1 MAQTATTGN
10 LENAQR
16 IIISSA
22 RYTEEHN
29 APALALIEQFSLPK
43 GAKQVTVPKVGQMS
57 MSDLTDGQDII
68 DEEDIGMTTVDLTAS
83 EVGAK
88 VILTDKLVRQSAPNV
103 FSMIGRQLGDGMARK
118 KDTDVIALWSSLNGG
133 TVLGGDNQE
142 MNAANTHAVISN
154 AKANKFGNQLYLIHH
169 PNAVAALSKESAT
182 IAGTAG
188 GELSNGWSVDL
199 LKNFYSGL
207 RPINNVPIF
216 EDGNIEK
223 AANDSGYGVIADK
236 GAMAAL
242 TSVDTRT
249 ERQRDASLRA
259 TEVVMTADYGVFE
272 LDDTRGAAIQFEMGD
287 LSTSQELTERGD
299 SWQE

>member
-10 LENAQR
+10 LENAQK

-43 GAKQVTVPKVGQMS
+43 GAKTVTVTKVGQMS
-57 MSDLTDGQDII
+57 MSDLQDGVDII

-88 VILTDKLVRQSAPNV
+88 VILTDKLVRQSANNV
-103 FSMIGRQLGDGMARK
+103 FSIIGRQLGDGMARK
-118 KDTDVIALWSSLNGG
+118 KDTDVIALYTGLNGG
-133 TVLGGDNQE
+133 TALGADGRSF
-142 MNAANTHAVISN
+142 NAANVHAIISN
-154 AKANKFGNQLYLIHH
+154 AKANKFGSQLYIIHH
-169 PNAVAALSKESAT
+169 PNAVATLSKEAAT
-182 IAGTAG
+182 TAG
-188 GELSNGWSVDL
+188 NNAEISSGWSADL
-199 LKNFYSGL
+199 LSNFYSGL
-207 RPINNVPIF
+207 RPINGVPIF

-223 AANDSGYGVIADK
+223 TGSVDSGYGVIADK
-236 GAMAAL
+236 TALAAL

-259 TEVVMTADYGVFE
+259 TEIVMTADYGVFE
-272 LDDTRGAAIQFEMGD
+272 LDDTKGAAIQFEMGD
-287 LSTSQELTERGD
+287 LATS
-299 SWQE
+299 

>member
-16 IIISSA
+16 IIIASA

-29 APALALIEQFSLPK
+29 SPALALIEQFSLPK

-57 MSDLTDGQDII
+57 MSDLVDGQDII

-88 VILTDKLVRQSAPNV
+88 VILTDKLVRQAADNV

-118 KDTDVIALWSSLNGG
+118 KDTDVIALWPNLNGG
-133 TVLGGDNQE
+133 TALSADNQTFSTA
-142 MNAANTHAVISN
+142 NVHAAISR
-154 AKANKFGNQLYLIHH
+154 AKANKFGNQVYIIHH
-169 PNAVAALSKESAT
+169 PNAVAELSKASAT
-182 IAGTAG
+182 TADTAAAAGLT
-188 GELSNGWSVDL
+188 SGWSVDL
-199 LKNFYSGL
+199 LQNFYSGL
-207 RPINNVPIF
+207 RPINGVSIF

-223 AANDSGYGVIADK
+223 ISGQDSGYGVIADK
-236 GAMAAL
+236 TAMAAL

-272 LDDTRGAAIQFEMGD
+272 LDDTRGAAVQFEIGD
-287 LSTSQELTERGD
+287 LATS
-299 SWQE
+299 